1 MWEHRNEVL
10 HNTELEFSRKMRDAD
25 INDAIT
31 KLYKKKDT
39 YAAEDCWYFEK
50 IPLVLCLRKPLQ
62 SRRQWLVNTR
72 ILANK
77 SEHHAMIGQTMLNQ
91 YYQHLP
97 SIRTSV
103 SGTREQIVSV
113 RQYIQTSLL
122 NLWNPNL
129 DSG

>member
-10 HNTELEFSRKMRDAD
+10 HNTELESSRKMQDAD

-39 YAAEDCWYFEK
+39 YAAKDHWYFEK
-50 IPLVLCLRKPLQ
+50 LPLVLRLRKPLR
-62 SRRQWLVNTR
+62 SRCRWLANAR

-77 SEHHAMIGQTMLNQ
+77 SEHRAMIGQTMLNQ

-97 SIRTSV
+97 SVRTSV
-103 SGTREQIVSV
+103 SGTRERIVSF
-113 RQYIQTSLL
+113 
-122 NLWNPNL
+122 
-129 DSG
+129 